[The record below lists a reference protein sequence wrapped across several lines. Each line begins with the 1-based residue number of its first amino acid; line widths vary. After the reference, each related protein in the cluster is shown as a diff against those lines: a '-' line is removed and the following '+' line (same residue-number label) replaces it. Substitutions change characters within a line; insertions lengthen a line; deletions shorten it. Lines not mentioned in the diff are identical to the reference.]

1 MSLSRPSRWRRAA
14 PAAAVVALAAL
25 AVHAGAPEAG
35 AGFPSPD
42 CPPAAA
48 PVTLVNPTV
57 LGDGT
62 PGSVSTAAIQAALN
76 AGGHVTFD
84 VGSAPVTIVLT
95 GELVVTR
102 ETALD
107 GAGVVTL
114 SGGGARRVLRIDNPQ
129 NAFYRLTLQ
138 NLTIANGATPAA
150 SGAGVYKPSGG
161 PWQAVDLVAVNV
173 TFRDNVAVAVDQDG
187 GGGAIYAIGMD
198 EVILQDCTFL
208 RNRGSNGGAV
218 YSLGSRVVTAVGG
231 TFFDN
236 RATGTGGNPGN
247 GGNGGAI
254 GVDGAERQVTL
265 CGVEVRANRANA
277 FGAGFFSVMYDAAS
291 STVFNACVFDGNL
304 NPTAS
309 AFAGGAYIQGGPFAI
324 HNTTFAFN
332 EAQGVGGVF
341 LGPGASG
348 EIVNSTFHG
357 NVARTGLG
365 GALFVSTGEPVAIT
379 HATVEGNRAPGAG
392 GFAAGI
398 QVDAVN
404 AVTMKNTVLAD
415 NVAGNLF
422 NPWNIRNPVGD
433 GGGNLQWP
441 EERPNGQPET
451 PATPTVVWADPL
463 LDVLAGWGGPTPTMA
478 LLPGSPALG
487 AGVAAGAP
495 PADQRGAARTPPPD
509 AGAFEGLADVV
520 FRDGFASG
528 DTTAWS
534 STTP

>member
-1 MSLSRPSRWRRAA
+1 
-14 PAAAVVALAAL
+14 VALAAL

-62 PGSVSTAAIQAALN
+62 PGSVTTAAIQAALN

-365 GALFVSTGEPVAIT
+365 GALFVSTAEPVAIT